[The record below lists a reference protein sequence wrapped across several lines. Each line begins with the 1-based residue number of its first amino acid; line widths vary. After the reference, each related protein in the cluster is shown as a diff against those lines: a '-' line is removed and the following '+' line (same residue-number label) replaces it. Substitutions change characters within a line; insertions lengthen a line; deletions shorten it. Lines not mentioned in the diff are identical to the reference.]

1 MVGVAE
7 MLTFAFGFWV
17 RTGVGVTLD
26 FLLQRNV
33 WQEFCNSHQK
43 KFDGINPADRHN
55 KIAIRSSRGF
65 RCRFLSDIISLL
77 CVSEMIKQ

>member
-43 KFDGINPADRHN
+43 KFDGI
-55 KIAIRSSRGF
+55 KILQTDTIKSQSEAAGDSGV
-65 RCRFLSDIISLL
+65 
-77 CVSEMIKQ
+77 VSYQT

>member
-17 RTGVGVTLD
+17 GTGVGVTLD

-43 KFDGINPADRHN
+43 KFDGI
-55 KIAIRSSRGF
+55 KILQTDTIKSQSEAAGDSGV
-65 RCRFLSDIISLL
+65 
-77 CVSEMIKQ
+77 VSYQT

>member
-17 RTGVGVTLD
+17 GTGVGVTLD

-43 KFDGINPADRHN
+43 KFDGI
-55 KIAIRSSRGF
+55 KI
-65 RCRFLSDIISLL
+65 LQTDT
-77 CVSEMIKQ
+77 Q

>member
-33 WQEFCNSHQK
+33 WQEFCNSDQK
-43 KFDGINPADRHN
+43 KFDGI
-55 KIAIRSSRGF
+55 KILQTDTIKSQSEAAGDSGV
-65 RCRFLSDIISLL
+65 
-77 CVSEMIKQ
+77 VSYQT

>member
-17 RTGVGVTLD
+17 GTGVGVTLV

-43 KFDGINPADRHN
+43 KFDGI
-55 KIAIRSSRGF
+55 KILQTDTIKSQSEAAGDSGV
-65 RCRFLSDIISLL
+65 
-77 CVSEMIKQ
+77 VSYQT

>member
-26 FLLQRNV
+26 FFITEECLA
-33 WQEFCNSHQK
+33 
-43 KFDGINPADRHN
+43 GIFVIRI
-55 KIAIRSSRGF
+55 KRSST
-65 RCRFLSDIISLL
+65 
-77 CVSEMIKQ
+77 E

>member
-17 RTGVGVTLD
+17 GTGVGVTLD

-33 WQEFCNSHQK
+33 WQEFVIRIK
-43 KFDGINPADRHN
+43 
-55 KIAIRSSRGF
+55 RSST
-65 RCRFLSDIISLL
+65 
-77 CVSEMIKQ
+77 E

>member
-7 MLTFAFGFWV
+7 MLTFCLWFLGRNRRWCDLGF
-17 RTGVGVTLD
+17 

-43 KFDGINPADRHN
+43 KFDGI
-55 KIAIRSSRGF
+55 KILQTDTIKSQSEAAGDSGV
-65 RCRFLSDIISLL
+65 
-77 CVSEMIKQ
+77 VSYQT

>member
-26 FLLQRNV
+26 FFITEECQA
-33 WQEFCNSHQK
+33 
-43 KFDGINPADRHN
+43 GI
-55 KIAIRSSRGF
+55 
-65 RCRFLSDIISLL
+65 L
-77 CVSEMIKQ
+77 

>member
-33 WQEFCNSHQK
+33 LQEFCNSDQK
-43 KFDGINPADRHN
+43 KFDGI
-55 KIAIRSSRGF
+55 KILQTDTIKSQSEAAGDSGV
-65 RCRFLSDIISLL
+65 
-77 CVSEMIKQ
+77 VSYQT